1 MSEFLKRMRKIVFA
15 ILLIAAIP
23 VFSQTPGKKPSNKA
37 GIKERVLLSDS
48 VMNKLK
54 DFRDSIEK
62 LQVNTGIHKVQVQTD
77 KTAEYSRVLQ
87 QEQNEKKKKGAIIR
101 IGIGLAML
109 ALLIIG
115 LRRRKK

>member
-1 MSEFLKRMRKIVFA
+1 MRKILFA
-15 ILLIAAIP
+15 ILLIASIP
-23 VFSQTPGKKPSNKA
+23 VFSQTHGKKPTNKA

-48 VMNKLK
+48 IKYKLNAFK
-54 DFRDSIEK
+54 DSIEK
-62 LQVNTGIHKVQVQTD
+62 IQVKTGVNKMQVQTD
-77 KTAEYSRVLQ
+77 ETADYSRVIQ
-87 QEQNEKKKKGAIIR
+87 QEQNEKKRRGAIIR

>member
-1 MSEFLKRMRKIVFA
+1 MRKIVFA

-23 VFSQTPGKKPSNKA
+23 VFSQTPGKKPTNKA

-48 VMNKLK
+48 VMYKLK
-54 DFRDSIEK
+54 AFKDSIEK
-62 LQVNTGIHKVQVQTD
+62 IQVNDGINKEQVQTD
-77 KTAEYSRVLQ
+77 RNTDYRKVLQ
-87 QEQNEKKKKGAIIR
+87 QEQNEKKKRGAVLR

>member
-1 MSEFLKRMRKIVFA
+1 MRKIVFA
-15 ILLIAAIP
+15 ILLIVAIP

-48 VMNKLK
+48 VMYKLK
-54 DFRDSIEK
+54 AFKDSIEK
-62 LQVNTGIHKVQVQTD
+62 IQVNDGINKVQVQTD
-77 KTAEYSRVLQ
+77 KTADYSRVLQ
-87 QEQNEKKKKGAIIR
+87 QEQNEEKKRGAIIR
-101 IGIGLAML
+101 ISIGLAML